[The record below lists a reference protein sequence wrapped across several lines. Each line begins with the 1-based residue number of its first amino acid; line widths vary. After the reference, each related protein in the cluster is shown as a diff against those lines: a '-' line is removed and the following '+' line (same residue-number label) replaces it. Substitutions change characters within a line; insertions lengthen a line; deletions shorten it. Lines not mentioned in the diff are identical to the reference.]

1 LTGDLLYVKFIGMT
15 TISISKLKENPSKA
29 IFQALDYPLA
39 IENRNKISAYLIG
52 KELYEKFVSYLENR
66 LDTAV
71 VEKTDFKKGK
81 DFELL
86 AKELGV

>member
-1 LTGDLLYVKFIGMT
+1 MN

-29 IFQALDYPLA
+29 IFQAFDYPVA

-52 KELYEKFVSYLENR
+52 KELYERFVAYLENR
-66 LDTAV
+66 LDNII
-71 VEKTDFKKGK
+71 VERTDFKKGR

-86 AKELGV
+86 ARELGL